1 MEKTRKKSVKQ
12 LVKKSGTSYPED
24 VKRKIVGEIK
34 SGFHSHRTA
43 AKIYGISRNTINN
56 WVIQDSL
63 FSLTTII
70 STQRQMKEPNEN
82 SLVKALSK
90 QVLELQKALEKAN
103 LKIDGLETLI
113 QVSEEELKI
122 KIRKKHGAKQSKE

>member
-12 LVKKSGTSYPED
+12 PVKKSGTSYPAD

-34 SGFHSHRTA
+34 SGFHGHRTA
-43 AKIYGISRNTINN
+43 AKIYGISRNTINS

-63 FSLTTII
+63 LPLIRP
-70 STQRQMKEPNEN
+70 TQKPMKEANEN
-82 SLVKALSK
+82 SKLKALSK
-90 QVLELQKALEKAN
+90 QVIELQKALEKAN
-103 LKIDGLETLI
+103 LKIDGLQTMI

-122 KIRKKHGAKQSKE
+122 KIRKKPGAKRSKE

>member
-1 MEKTRKKSVKQ
+1 MGKVPKNGVKQ
-12 LVKKSGTSYPED
+12 PFKKRGTSYSEE

-43 AKIYGISRNTINN
+43 AKIYGISRNTINS

-63 FSLTTII
+63 LPLRIPI
-70 STQRQMKEPNEN
+70 QKPMKEPNET
-82 SLVKALSK
+82 SKVKALSK
-90 QVLELQKALEKAN
+90 QVIDLQKALEKAN
-103 LKIDGLETLI
+103 LKIEGLQTMI

-122 KIRKKHGAKQSKE
+122 KIRKKLGAKRSKE

>member
-1 MEKTRKKSVKQ
+1 MENTRKKSVKQ
-12 LVKKSGTSYPED
+12 PVKKSGTSYPED

-43 AKIYGISRNTINN
+43 AKIYGISRNTINS

-63 FSLTTII
+63 LPLIRP
-70 STQRQMKEPNEN
+70 TQKPMKEPNE
-82 SLVKALSK
+82 SSKIKLLSK

-103 LKIDGLETLI
+103 LKINGLETLI

-122 KIRKKHGAKQSKE
+122 KIRKKPGAKQSKG